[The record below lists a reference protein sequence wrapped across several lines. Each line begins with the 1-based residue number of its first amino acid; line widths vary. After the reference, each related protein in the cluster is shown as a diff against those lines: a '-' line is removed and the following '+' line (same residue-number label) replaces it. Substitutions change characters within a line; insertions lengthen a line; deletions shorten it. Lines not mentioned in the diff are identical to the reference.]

1 MNALKLGQVSIIG
14 IVILTLVF
22 GLSANVSAIP
32 YISIGDTTHNF
43 TVVPGQDAEI
53 TLPVIIKNVSDDPIK
68 ALVVNITYNCSQINI
83 TNITQV
89 DIVNV
94 PNAQLTSVYN
104 KLCNGSDHN
113 FGLLYMFC
121 FYMNTTLT
129 TNNNTNASIL
139 VAKIN
144 NTGNDKC
151 VLGIA
156 FASYKKIE
164 NDTIIAKIKAKVKAM
179 PNYFNT
185 SYTSPLNITVEKM
198 GANHTVNVNV
208 SNVNI
213 QSQVKINGLIK
224 ACRGDA
230 NINNNIDNGDKML
243 ISRAMLSPGNPNYY
257 NLTSIMDCVDLNG
270 NGKIDNGDKMLIS
283 RATLSSGNPNY
294 YNLSANILYN

>member
-14 IVILTLVF
+14 IVILTLIL

-32 YISIGDTTHNF
+32 YISIGNATHNF

-53 TLPVIIKNVSDDPIK
+53 TLPIIIKNASDSPIK
-68 ALVVNITYNCSQINI
+68 GLQFNITYNCSQINI

-89 DIVNV
+89 DIINV

-129 TNNNTNASIL
+129 ANNNTNASIL
-139 VAKIN
+139 FAAIN

-151 VLGIA
+151 VLRIA
-156 FASYKKIE
+156 FASYKKVE
-164 NDTIIAKIKAKVKAM
+164 NDMIIAKIKAKVKAM
-179 PNYFNT
+179 PNYFTTN
-185 SYTSPLNITVEKM
+185 YTSPLNITVEKM
-198 GANHTVNVNV
+198 GANHSVFVNV

-230 NINNNIDNGDKML
+230 TKDGNVSAADAMFIAQYKAGLRNLDEIKECLDVTGDGNVNAAD
-243 ISRAMLSPGNPNYY
+243 AMFIAQYKAGLRDITKY
-257 NLTSIMDCVDLNG
+257 
-270 NGKIDNGDKMLIS
+270 
-283 RATLSSGNPNY
+283 
-294 YNLSANILYN
+294 